1 MAPTL
6 PQQIVS
12 ASGCFT
18 QVLPPRPYRTLGSTV
33 TVEASHDRVVR
44 WSEEALDDGRLV
56 WPNILRSPA
65 IGRDFASVARLSPK
79 DFVLLGVGLPSARLD
94 LSDEP
99 MRPGI
104 EGFMARGDLLPDGG
118 DALGFEILDL
128 DDDVFSHS
136 WLCNSLERD
145 AGERF
150 NVRPNEHGLI
160 DTYEE
165 ADRVCAW
172 VNEEAELGRTSAAG
186 PTWDPWV
193 LVRYPL
199 T

>member
-1 MAPTL
+1 MASSL
-6 PQQIVS
+6 PQRIVS

-18 QVLPPRPYRTLGSTV
+18 QVLPPRPYRTFGSSET
-33 TVEASHDRVVR
+33 TEASDDVVVR

-56 WPNILRSPA
+56 WPNILPSPE
-65 IGRDFASVARLSPK
+65 IGREFASVARLSPK

-94 LSDEP
+94 RSDEQT
-99 MRPGI
+99 RPGI
-104 EGFMARGDLLPDGG
+104 QAFLGRGGSLPDRGK
-118 DALGFEILDL
+118 ALGFEILDL

-136 WLCNSLERD
+136 WLCNSLERE
-145 AGERF
+145 AVERF
-150 NVRPNEHGLI
+150 NVRTNEHGLI

-165 ADRVCAW
+165 ADRLCAW